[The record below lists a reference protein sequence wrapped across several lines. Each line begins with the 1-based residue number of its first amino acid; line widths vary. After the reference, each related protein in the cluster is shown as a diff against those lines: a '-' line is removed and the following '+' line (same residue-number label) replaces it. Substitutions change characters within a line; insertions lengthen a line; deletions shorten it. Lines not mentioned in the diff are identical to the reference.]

1 MTWKP
6 QIKLENNFSVQLMK
20 KKNNSQKRF
29 EEGEWSNLSSDEC
42 ETNQNI

>member
-1 MTWKP
+1 MTLKP
-6 QIKLENNFSVQLMK
+6 QIKLEKNFSVQLMK
-20 KKNNSQKRF
+20 KKNSQKRF